1 MTDLPNSAADRAAN
15 ASTPDGETPAGDPE
29 LAALVR
35 RDAPP
40 DDADPSLAALVNLG
54 RRPVSSAIPA
64 APAAGAPERPVAG
77 APAADETAQASEAG
91 PTAGDATPEAG
102 ADATEPVFDVTS
114 AAADSTSP
122 DPDEP
127 APVAANAGA
136 AGSPSAGAAP
146 ADATTADAPA
156 PGEPTDTAPADTS
169 PTSEPGVDAVPVLP
183 LAAAVTDGEP
193 PARPRRRR
201 SLALRFGVSFV
212 LGFLLA
218 VGSGAGVLYAWGQ
231 QYDGRVLPGVRVG
244 STELGGLTPEQAEAE
259 IANAYGSL
267 ATGQITLT
275 GPDGH
280 MTTISYADVGR
291 GPDTSALVDAA
302 LAAGRQGEPL
312 ANLIGAPQ
320 AAIHGVT
327 LDSAVAYDRDRLAA
341 AVETLAT
348 TIDQTPADASVS
360 AGQGGTFSVSPAKDG
375 RAVDKAAL
383 LTALDQQLAALGTPE
398 SITMA
403 VPVVSLAPAVATASA
418 EAAKA
423 AADRMAADVV
433 VARGQD
439 SWTIAG
445 TSLAPL
451 ISFSTAADG
460 SITPVF
466 DESGLDPILTTLA
479 QKVNQTAQEAGLTL
493 VSGHVVATGTSRE
506 GRTLNAAGMK
516 AAIISEIGAR
526 QAGAAASPVAA
537 VVKAVDPKLTTTAA
551 NAFAAKMVPI
561 SSFSVYYWVIVNNH
575 WGGNIE
581 APATKINGTV
591 VPAGGTFDFWKVV
604 GDLHKLPGEGPG
616 NAIEGGK
623 ITVTGAFGGG
633 ICTTSTTLFNAAI
646 HAGMVPLARQNH
658 NEFITRYP
666 PGLDATVWIVGTAKQ
681 TMSFKN
687 DTKYPILIQRTITH
701 AGSKRWLTFKIWS
714 VPNGRT
720 TKITNTVIQNGPRA
734 IDTVVKDPTKPV
746 GYSYRNNAPADG
758 AKVWVTV
765 SIYDHGKLHWT
776 KRYYSNYPA
785 VKGVLVVGTKT

>member
-1 MTDLPNSAADRAAN
+1 MTDLHDSAADGAAN
-15 ASTPDGETPAGDPE
+15 ASTPDLETPAGDPE

-35 RDAPP
+35 RDPPP
-40 DDADPSLAALVNLG
+40 DDADPA
-54 RRPVSSAIPA
+54 R
-64 APAAGAPERPVAG
+64 
-77 APAADETAQASEAG
+77 
-91 PTAGDATPEAG
+91 
-102 ADATEPVFDVTS
+102 
-114 AAADSTSP
+114 
-122 DPDEP
+122 
-127 APVAANAGA
+127 
-136 AGSPSAGAAP
+136 
-146 ADATTADAPA
+146 
-156 PGEPTDTAPADTS
+156 GEPIEIAPADTS
-169 PTSEPGVDAVPVLP
+169 PTSEQGVDAVPVVP

-201 SLALRFGVSFV
+201 SLALRFGVACV

-218 VGSGAGVLYAWGQ
+218 VGIGAGVLYAWGQ
-231 QYDGRVLPGVRVG
+231 QYDGRILPGVRVD
-244 STELGGLTPEQAEAE
+244 STELGGLTREQAAAE
-259 IANAYGSL
+259 IAKAFGSL

-275 GPDGH
+275 GPDGE

-291 GPDTSALVDAA
+291 GPDTSALLDAA
-302 LAAGRQGEPL
+302 LAAGRPGEPL
-312 ANLIGAPQ
+312 ANLIGAPR

-327 LDSAVAYDRDRLAA
+327 LDSAVAYDRDKLAA

-360 AGQGGTFSVSPAKDG
+360 AGQGGTFSVSPAKVG

-383 LTALDQQLAALGTPE
+383 QTALGQQLAALGTPE
-398 SITMA
+398 SITMT
-403 VPVVSLAPAVATASA
+403 VPVVSLPPAVATPSA

-433 VARGQD
+433 VARGKD

-460 SITPVF
+460 TITPVL
-466 DESGLDPILTTLA
+466 DESRLDPILTTLA
-479 QKVNQTAQEAGLTL
+479 QKINQKAQDAGLGL

-526 QAGAAASPVAA
+526 QAGATASPVAA

-551 NAFAAKMVPI
+551 EAFAGNMRPI
-561 SSFSVYYWVIVNNH
+561 SSFSVYYFVIVNNH

-591 VPAGGTFDFWKVV
+591 VPAGGIFDFWKVV

-633 ICTTSTTLFNAAI
+633 ICTTSTTLFNAAFR
-646 HAGMVPLARQNH
+646 AGMVPLARQNH
-658 NEFITRYP
+658 NEFINRYP

-681 TMSFKN
+681 TMSFRN
-687 DTKYPILIQRTITH
+687 DTKYPILITRTITD
-701 AGSKRWLTFKIWS
+701 AGSRRWITFKIWS

-720 TKITNTVIQNGPRA
+720 YKISNLVIKPGPRA
-734 IDTVVKDPTKPV
+734 IDTIVRDPTKPV
-746 GYSYRNNAPADG
+746 GYSFRNNSPVDG
-758 AKVWVTV
+758 AKVWVTLT
-765 SIYDHGKLHWT
+765 IYDHGKLHWT
-776 KRYYSNYPA
+776 TRYYSNYPA
-785 VKGVLVVGTKT
+785 VNGVLVVGTKT

>member
-1 MTDLPNSAADRAAN
+1 MTDLPNSAA
-15 ASTPDGETPAGDPE
+15 DPE

-40 DDADPSLAALVNLG
+40 DDA
-54 RRPVSSAIPA
+54 
-64 APAAGAPERPVAG
+64 
-77 APAADETAQASEAG
+77 
-91 PTAGDATPEAG
+91 
-102 ADATEPVFDVTS
+102 
-114 AAADSTSP
+114 
-122 DPDEP
+122 
-127 APVAANAGA
+127 
-136 AGSPSAGAAP
+136 
-146 ADATTADAPA
+146 
-156 PGEPTDTAPADTS
+156 
-169 PTSEPGVDAVPVLP
+169 EPGVDAVPVLP

-218 VGSGAGVLYAWGQ
+218 VGVGAGVLYAWSQ

-244 STELGGLTPEQAEAE
+244 STELGGLTREQAEAE

-275 GPDGH
+275 GPDGQ

-312 ANLIGAPQ
+312 ATLIGAPK

-327 LDSAVAYDRDRLAA
+327 LDSAVAYDRDKLAA

-360 AGQGGTFSVSPAKDG
+360 AGQDGTFSVASAKGG
-375 RAVDKAAL
+375 RAVDKAGL
-383 LTALDQQLAALGTPE
+383 LTALDQQLAALGTPA

-433 VARGQD
+433 VARGKD

-479 QKVNQTAQEAGLTL
+479 KKVNQTAQDAGLKL
-493 VSGHVVATGTSRE
+493 VSGHVIATGASRE
-506 GRTLNAAGMK
+506 GRTLDAAGMK

-526 QAGAAASPVAA
+526 QAGAAASPVEA
-537 VVKAVDPKLTTTAA
+537 VVKAVDPKLTTTDAK
-551 NAFAAKMVPI
+551 AFAGKMRMI
-561 SSFSVYYWVIVNNH
+561 SSFSVYYFVIINNH

-581 APATKINGTV
+581 GPATVINGTV

-604 GDLHKLPGEGPG
+604 GDLHDAPGTGPG

-633 ICTTSTTLFNAAI
+633 ICTTSTTLFNAAFR
-646 HAGMVPLARQNH
+646 AGMVPLARKNH
-658 NEFITRYP
+658 NEFINRYP
-666 PGLDATVWIVGTAKQ
+666 PGLDATVWIVGQDQADDELQ
-681 TMSFKN
+681 ERHRVPDPDHADRHRQPQQAVAHLQDLERAERPDSHGHQHGHPAGRARGPQ
-687 DTKYPILIQRTITH
+687 DREGSDQARGIPLLQQRRGERRQGVDH
-701 AGSKRWLTFKIWS
+701 RVDLRPRQAPLAEAVLLELPGGRRRHHRGDQDLTPS
-714 VPNGRT
+714 LT
-720 TKITNTVIQNGPRA
+720 TTVILR
-734 IDTVVKDPTKPV
+734 V
-746 GYSYRNNAPADG
+746 
-758 AKVWVTV
+758 
-765 SIYDHGKLHWT
+765 
-776 KRYYSNYPA
+776 
-785 VKGVLVVGTKT
+785 